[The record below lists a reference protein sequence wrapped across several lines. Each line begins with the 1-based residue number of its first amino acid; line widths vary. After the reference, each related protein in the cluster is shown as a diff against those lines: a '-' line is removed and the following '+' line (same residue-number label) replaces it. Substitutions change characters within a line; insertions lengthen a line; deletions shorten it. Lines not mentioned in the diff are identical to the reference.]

1 MQKSSTVNTDAVKKM
16 NFNYHFLYEECS
28 C

>member
-1 MQKSSTVNTDAVKKM
+1 MQKSSTINTEALQKM
-16 NFNYHFLYEECS
+16 NFNYHFPYEECS